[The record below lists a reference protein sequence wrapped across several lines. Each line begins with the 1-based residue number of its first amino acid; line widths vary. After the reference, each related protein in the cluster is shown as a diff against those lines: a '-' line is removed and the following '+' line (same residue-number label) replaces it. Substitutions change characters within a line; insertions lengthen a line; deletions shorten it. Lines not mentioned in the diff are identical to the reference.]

1 VRCLF
6 VVEVGSNLLCRVL
19 TRSKTGLRPRGGQ
32 GDAVPVMP
40 RGVVVVVVVIS
51 VDVVVG
57 SKTVAA

>member
-32 GDAVPVMP
+32 EDAVPVMP

>member
-1 VRCLF
+1 MRCLF